1 MKSFFIDFFLV
12 ICASVLNAQSW
23 DLTPENINK
32 AIKDSAISTNADPFR
47 PAFHLTPPTGWMG
60 DPNGG
65 IYYDGWLDIQK
76 LYKTEEKM
84 KLLFIM
90 IINLLMI
97 SNLLSQNASVGGDW
111 SFYFYY
117 AHDLEHLSQI
127 IMIAGV
133 NNTHESQKRIV

>member
-65 IYYDGWLDIQK
+65 IYYDGWLDI
-76 LYKTEEKM
+76 
-84 KLLFIM
+84 
-90 IINLLMI
+90 
-97 SNLLSQNASVGGDW
+97 
-111 SFYFYY
+111 
-117 AHDLEHLSQI
+117 
-127 IMIAGV
+127 
-133 NNTHESQKRIV
+133 